1 MWIFLKVFVSFVFY
15 SACLSLPVCLFYVV
29 AAIWQNKVNIKI
41 FIFHYLL
48 LCSRS
53 SSSTSNIVVVVAF
66 AEAVEYLYGAKVT
79 HEKHP
84 MRLWL
89 CGFCLYVM
97 LLAVHTVGVLL
108 WFLITEMQSDAKRLQ
123 ALQLLVLLLPIE
135 HSILLKRLLNLLQC
149 VIDEPENRMT
159 ADNLAILFV
168 PHIIVPRKVCSFSKL
183 LFVVMFHSNNDE
195 SIELHWKCRARK
207 LCCKGNRYF
216 LLLSDIFTIWFTA
229 QMLASC
235 LSLIIFMTITSSV
248 TVIIFKI
255 ITCIMA
261 LRYYSYC
268 SWEAYWLHA
277 DTVITKDIFSCLSL
291 ETGLICT

>member
-48 LCSRS
+48 LCSCS

-97 LLAVHTVGVLL
+97 LLAVHTVV
-108 WFLITEMQSDAKRLQ
+108 MVSYHRDAVWCK
-123 ALQLLVLLLPIE
+123 A
-135 HSILLKRLLNLLQC
+135 
-149 VIDEPENRMT
+149 T
-159 ADNLAILFV
+159 ASTTAARTVVTDWTFYIAEAIAKSTTV
-168 PHIIVPRKVCSFSKL
+168 CHWRTRKQDDS
-183 LFVVMFHSNNDE
+183 
-195 SIELHWKCRARK
+195 R
-207 LCCKGNRYF
+207 
-216 LLLSDIFTIWFTA
+216 
-229 QMLASC
+229 
-235 LSLIIFMTITSSV
+235 
-248 TVIIFKI
+248 
-255 ITCIMA
+255 
-261 LRYYSYC
+261 
-268 SWEAYWLHA
+268 
-277 DTVITKDIFSCLSL
+277 
-291 ETGLICT
+291 